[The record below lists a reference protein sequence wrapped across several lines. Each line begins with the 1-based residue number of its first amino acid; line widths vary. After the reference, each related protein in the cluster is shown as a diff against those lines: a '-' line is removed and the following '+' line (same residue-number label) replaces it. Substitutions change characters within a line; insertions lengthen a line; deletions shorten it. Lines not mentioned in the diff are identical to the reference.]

1 MNEQDFG
8 ARIKA
13 RREELGLSQNDL
25 GMELKIDQGKVS
37 LIEKGLRR
45 VDVVKELPLLAKLL
59 KVPIGWF
66 FDQADDNIPME
77 ALVKQYFPDVNFSE
91 MEMKRIGKFIEPI
104 VQSYIE
110 NDPQLQKK
118 VQDKKLS

>member
-1 MNEQDFG
+1 MDEHQFG
-8 ARIKA
+8 SKIRA
-13 RREELGLSQNDL
+13 RREELGLSQNEIGMIL
-25 GMELKIDQGKVS
+25 GIDQGKVS

-45 VDVVKELPLLAKLL
+45 IDVVKELPVLAKLL
-59 KVPIGWF
+59 KVPVGWF
-66 FDQADDNIPME
+66 FDQVEDKIPLE
-77 ALVKQYFPDVNFSE
+77 ALVKQYFPDGNFTE

-118 VQDKKLS
+118 IKSKKPN

>member
-1 MNEQDFG
+1 MNEQEFG

-13 RREELGLSQNDL
+13 RREEIGLSQKDL
-25 GMELKIDQGKVS
+25 GSALNIDQGKVS

-45 VDVVKELPLLAKLL
+45 VDVVKELPILAKLL
-59 KVPIGWF
+59 KRNIGWF
-66 FDQADDNIPME
+66 YDQPGNDVPIE
-77 ALVKQYFPDVNFSE
+77 ALVKQYFPDTEFTELE
-91 MEMKRIGKFIEPI
+91 MRRIGKFIEPI

-118 VQDKKLS
+118 VKKVN